1 MSHIGHE
8 VHRII
13 PDDDSIIRFTD
24 PLGIILHIDFRS
36 RQFDGSRHAVDW
48 LDGFGFRRLGSP
60 SDHPAKIRRG
70 SRNATAAGL
79 AAAVLS
85 K

>member
-1 MSHIGHE
+1 MDFKHVPLSLLTAPTEDLLEDMSHIGHE

-36 RQFDGSRHAVDW
+36 R
-48 LDGFGFRRLGSP
+48 
-60 SDHPAKIRRG
+60 
-70 SRNATAAGL
+70 
-79 AAAVLS
+79 
-85 K
+85 